1 MRFSVITGYRLIPDI
16 DGFEALL
23 GDAKRHRPSFVIASP
38 DRERATGAD
47 LLQQAGADQLI
58 DSLSSGFTFAIRRQ
72 FNAAVIALRSRG
84 QNDELRIGQ
93 SRHRDPPLGLVRRR
107 SPPPPQP
114 HLGQAAGGAG
124 SRGAPRARNGHSTAL
139 FFLNLPPNLM

>member
-1 MRFSVITGYRLIPDI
+1 MPRWIYSAQSSSAPR
-16 DGFEALL
+16 FEAHNVERVLAHIDADHGNRSVELL
-23 GDAKRHRPSFVIASP
+23 RHGV
-38 DRERATGAD
+38 
-47 LLQQAGADQLI
+47 L